1 MNDTP
6 YSGSSGNFNS
16 QTGGMAERS
25 RPLMQEARAVAS
37 DLKQQAS
44 KVAEHAAEQVKTKAS
59 ELSENAKGLASDAT
73 EKVRTVVED
82 QKNAGADFVSGVAG
96 AVRRAAAEFDDQI
109 PQAGQYIRRAAE
121 QIDGASEALRRRD
134 LGQLVGEIQNF
145 ARRQPTAFLGAA
157 VVAGFAAVRFLK
169 SSTESQGSSGGGAST
184 SMETGAASGQGS
196 SSPSFPASQPAYS
209 SPGPA
214 GTERGL

>member
-6 YSGSSGNFNS
+6 YAGSSGNFSS
-16 QTGGMAERS
+16 QTGGTGDRS
-25 RPLMQEARAVAS
+25 RPLMEEARAVAS

-59 ELSENAKGLASDAT
+59 ELTESAKGLASDAT
-73 EKVRTVVED
+73 EKVRTAVED

-109 PQAGQYIRRAAE
+109 PQAGQYIRQAAE

-157 VVAGFAAVRFLK
+157 VLAGFAAVRFLK
-169 SSTESQGSSGGGAST
+169 SSTESQGSIDGGAS
-184 SMETGAASGQGS
+184 MGPGAASGQGS
-196 SSPSFPASQPAYS
+196 SSSSFPASQHPYS
-209 SPGPA
+209 SPGPT